1 VVIDIN
7 EKETDPR
14 IKAAAIGHDARS
26 TTQFPNHF
34 KTTLTDNEVVEVV
47 NIYDCPGF
55 QDSNKFENLISNCYY
70 VYNTFINIPKNK
82 FVLVIQETALDAGLA
97 ADFK

>member
-7 EKETDPR
+7 EKETDPK
-14 IKAAAIGHDARS
+14 IKAALIGHDARS
-26 TTQFPNHF
+26 TTQLPNHF
-34 KTTLTDNEVVEVV
+34 KMTLPNNKVVDL
-47 NIYDCPGF
+47 YDHPGF

-97 ADFK
+97 ADFI